1 MSVDTNV
8 KGKNLAP
15 YRKLRHERFQI
26 LITPQLIGMA
36 ESMRVVA
43 KGALGKKLK
52 VEFQAAPGASTGADE
67 SCDIC

>member
-8 KGKNLAP
+8 KNKNLAA
-15 YRKLRHERFQI
+15 YRKLRHEQFRI

-43 KGALGKKLK
+43 KGTVAKKLR
-52 VEFQAAPGASTGADE
+52 VEFHAAPGTDDG
-67 SCDIC
+67 SCNVC

>member
-15 YRKLRHERFQI
+15 YRKLRHEQFRI

-36 ESMRVVA
+36 ESMRIVTSGSLS
-43 KGALGKKLK
+43 KRLR
-52 VEFQAAPGASTGADE
+52 VEFRAGSDPNADAD
-67 SCDIC
+67 SCELG

>member
-1 MSVDTNV
+1 VSVDTNV

-15 YRKLRHERFQI
+15 YRKLRHDQFKI

-43 KGALGKKLK
+43 KGSISKKLT
-52 VEFQAAPGASTGADE
+52 VEFQAAPGTDDG
-67 SCDIC
+67 SCEIC

>member
-8 KGKNLAP
+8 KGKNLSP
-15 YRKLRHERFQI
+15 YRTLRHEQFRI

-43 KGALGKKLK
+43 QGTLSKKLRI
-52 VEFQAAPGASTGADE
+52 EFQSVSGSPDDR
-67 SCDIC
+67 CDTC